1 MMGDNR
7 DNSHD
12 SRFWGALPRSL
23 VKGQAMILYW
33 SWDEGRRMP
42 RFDRLLRPVR

>member
-12 SRFWGALPRSL
+12 SRFWGALPQHL
-23 VKGQAMILYW
+23 VKGKAMFLYW
-33 SWDEGRRMP
+33 SWDGDRRLP
-42 RFDRLLRPVR
+42 RITRLFRGIA

>member
-12 SRFWGALPRSL
+12 SRFWGALPRNL
-23 VKGQAMILYW
+23 VKGKAMFLYW
-33 SWDEGRRMP
+33 SWDADRRLP
-42 RFDRLLRPVR
+42 RLNRLLRPVG

>member
-12 SRFWGALPRSL
+12 SRFWGPLSL
-23 VKGQAMILYW
+23 DLIKGKAMILYW
-33 SWDEGRRMP
+33 SWDADRNMP
-42 RFDRLLRPVR
+42 RWNRLFHPVR